1 MEHDY
6 LNSRVLKIV
15 HYLYDKE
22 YVSEE
27 AILNWYSSMEK
38 DSEIRKSLK
47 QLVDWLNQS
56 SEEESD
62 SDE

>member
-1 MEHDY
+1 MENDN
-6 LNSRVLKIV
+6 LKQRIVKIV

-22 YVSEE
+22 YVSED
-27 AILNWYSSMEK
+27 AILLWHENMEDDNSLK
-38 DSEIRKSLK
+38 NTLK

-62 SDE
+62 DE

>member
-1 MEHDY
+1 MEHDI
-6 LNSRVLKIV
+6 LKSRVLKII

-27 AILNWYSSMEK
+27 AILNWHDSMEK
-38 DSEIRKSLK
+38 DSDIRKSLK

-62 SDE
+62 DDE

>member
-1 MEHDY
+1 MEY
-6 LNSRVLKIV
+6 EFLKARVLKIV

-27 AILNWYSSMEK
+27 AILNWHNSMEK
-38 DSEIRKSLK
+38 DSEIRSSLK
-47 QLVDWLNQS
+47 QLVEWLNQS

-62 SDE
+62 YE

>member
-1 MEHDY
+1 MESDV
-6 LNSRVLKIV
+6 LKSRVLNII

-27 AILNWYSSMEK
+27 AILSWYNSMVTE
-38 DSEIRKSLK
+38 SEIKKNLK
-47 QLVDWLNQS
+47 KLVDWLNQS
-56 SEEESD
+56 SEEDS